1 MDAIRLRQIEEVM
14 GYDKHINVMV
24 MDMERKRVSQTIRE
38 KPEDTYALIDSQKM
52 LDVIDATNSLRLML
66 DGKLASLSA
75 ILRPSAN
82 VDAGAAQDVW
92 QVEAVVSKYNEISA
106 PFVSAN
112 GATSLQQNIM
122 RQALELLKPIGAI
135 KTGAHKVLNGIV
147 SMIGARRSGPDDPL
161 FPTLT
166 FYFVRLAE
174 TLATYVTLYEHLRSS
189 KLLPITPSDLTTRV
203 WDLINSNNEWQTI
216 AKGDFVEKLFREFHF
231 TPPPISEV
239 PPRPEIKVKVGI
251 PTLDQAERA
260 PNDPP
265 GAGPLPLDPEAPPG
279 GGRPPP
285 PDGGPLPLPPP
296 GRPGGGPP
304 EGGPYPQG
312 GPGGGRRGR
321 RRRN

>member
-38 KPEDTYALIDSQKM
+38 RPEDTYALIDSQKM

-75 ILRPSAN
+75 ILRPSN
-82 VDAGAAQDVW
+82 NFDVGAAQDVW
-92 QVEAVVSKYNEISA
+92 EVEAVVSKYNEISA

-135 KTGAHKVLNGIV
+135 KNGVHKVLNGIV

-231 TPPPISEV
+231 TSPPIPEV
-239 PPRPEIKVKVGI
+239 PPRP
-251 PTLDQAERA
+251 
-260 PNDPP
+260 PP
-265 GAGPLPLDPEAPPG
+265 RQQDADEVPDGAGPLPIEPPQPPPG
-279 GGRPPP
+279 EEEEGGPPPGGRPPP
-285 PDGGPLPLPPP
+285 
-296 GRPGGGPP
+296 
-304 EGGPYPQG
+304 
-312 GPGGGRRGR
+312 
-321 RRRN
+321 